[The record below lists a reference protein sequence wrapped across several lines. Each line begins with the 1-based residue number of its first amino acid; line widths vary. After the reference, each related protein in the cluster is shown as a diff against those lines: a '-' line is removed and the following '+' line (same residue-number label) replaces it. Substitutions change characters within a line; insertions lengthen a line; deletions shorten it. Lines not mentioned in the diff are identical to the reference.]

1 MKSNM
6 SLGQFRS
13 EIGAY
18 KHFQLLADDPLSP
31 ISISAMFDHAVV
43 VLSASPYI
51 ALKNSVD
58 RVCLSHIFAIK
69 KRRKTGEI
77 QSYIFSCNDFSLGNN
92 PIEVR
97 YVLNCS

>member
-1 MKSNM
+1 MKSNL

-31 ISISAMFDHAVV
+31 ISISTWFDHAVV

-51 ALKNSVD
+51 ALKNSTGH
-58 RVCLSHIFAIK
+58 VCLSHIFAVK

-77 QSYIFSCNDFSLGNN
+77 QPYIFFCNDFSLENN
-92 PIEVR
+92 PVEVR

>member
-43 VLSASPYI
+43 VLSASPYV
-51 ALKNSVD
+51 ALKNSATAFASAISLQSRKD
-58 RVCLSHIFAIK
+58 ARRERLSL
-69 KRRKTGEI
+69 T
-77 QSYIFSCNDFSLGNN
+77 YSLVMTSLSGT
-92 PIEVR
+92 ILLR
-97 YVLNCS
+97 CGMY